1 MQDNSWTLTEWRDH
15 WKSGDATLIIAS
27 IRPLAAAWFPSCEDR
42 HMSEDITIK
51 SNGKGMRI
59 FNKIP
64 YAFLLIIYMLVV
76 RFTGLDMG
84 GMTGYIF
91 IGLCLIVL
99 IVEFFKSGDIS
110 TAYFLSDIVFAVLA
124 VVVATA
130 LMSYLM
136 FKLGETPTFYYW
148 LGYAVIIG
156 DAVISPFNSFRTAL
170 RNFGVGS

>member
-1 MQDNSWTLTEWRDH
+1 
-15 WKSGDATLIIAS
+15 
-27 IRPLAAAWFPSCEDR
+27 
-42 HMSEDITIK
+42 MSEDITIK
-51 SNGKGMRI
+51 SNQKGMRL

-64 YAFLLIIYMLVV
+64 YTLLLIAYLLVV
-76 RFTGLDMG
+76 HVSGLDMHG
-84 GMTGYIF
+84 VAGYIF
-91 IGLCLIVL
+91 IGLSVIVL

-124 VVVATA
+124 VVIATG
-130 LMSYLM
+130 LMSYLV
-136 FKLGETPTFYYW
+136 FKLGETPTFYHW